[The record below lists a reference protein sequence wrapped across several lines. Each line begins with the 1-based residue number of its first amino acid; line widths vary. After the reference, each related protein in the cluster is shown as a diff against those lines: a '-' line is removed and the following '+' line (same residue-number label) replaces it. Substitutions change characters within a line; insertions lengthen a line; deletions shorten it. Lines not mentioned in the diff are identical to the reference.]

1 MLATLAL
8 FSAACESSGTSD
20 GDVLII
26 IADDIAVPAF
36 QAVAQE
42 MAQLNQAVE
51 ALCTFPKGSTL
62 EAARQSWR
70 DARASWMAS
79 EALWFGPV
87 MDRRSRSL
95 LDWSPTDIDGVEQL
109 LAQSTPLTVEEVS
122 QSLASNQRGFGAIEY
137 GLFHGDVLAA
147 IAGSQSRCSSLM
159 ALTFVAQEEAAAI
172 LAEWVE
178 GVDRSAPYQSYFTSR
193 SNPGLLE
200 SAAVADMVR
209 TQVFLVRDIVDMRLA
224 SALGLRDEA
233 ADLSTIPGNAADNG
247 LEDLRYEVQGMQAV
261 YVGAG
266 PNALGISALVRPLS
280 EDTDERLRDQFAAA
294 IAAIESVDGPLRVA
308 ITNRP
313 ESVNDVYERLDDL
326 LRTMATELVGLLGIS
341 VGFTDT
347 DGDSLR

>member
-1 MLATLAL
+1 MLATLAP
-8 FSAACESSGTSD
+8 FSAACESSGASD
-20 GDVLII
+20 SEVLIN
-26 IADDIAVPAF
+26 IADEIAVPAY
-36 QAVAQE
+36 QAVAQDI
-42 MAQLNQAVE
+42 AQLNQAVE
-51 ALCTFPKGSTL
+51 AICTSPNGVSL
-62 EAARQSWR
+62 DAARQSWR

-87 MDRRSRSL
+87 MDHRSRSL
-95 LDWSPTDIDGVEQL
+95 LDWSPTDVDGVEQL
-109 LAQSTPLTVEEVS
+109 LVRSTPLTVEEVS

-147 IAGSQSRCSSLM
+147 RAGSQSRCSSLM
-159 ALTFVAQEEAAAI
+159 ALTFVAQEEAAGI

-209 TQVFLVRDIVDMRLA
+209 TQVFVVRDIVDIRLA
-224 SALGLRDEA
+224 SALGLRGEA

-247 LEDLRYEVQGMQAV
+247 LQDLWHEVQGMQAV
-261 YVGAG
+261 YVGTG
-266 PNALGISALVRPLS
+266 QNPLGISALVRPLS

-294 IAAIESVDGPLRVA
+294 IAHIEAVDGPLRVA
-308 ITNRP
+308 ITDRP

-326 LRTMATELVGLLGIS
+326 LVTMATELVSLLGIS

-347 DGDSLR
+347 DGDTLR

>member
-1 MLATLAL
+1 MVTTLAL
-8 FSAACESSGTSD
+8 FSAACESSGPSD
-20 GDVLII
+20 SEVLIN
-26 IADDIAVPAF
+26 IADDIAVPAY
-36 QAVAQE
+36 QAVAQD

-51 ALCTFPKGSTL
+51 AFCTLPNGSTL

-87 MDRRSRSL
+87 IDRRSQSL
-95 LDWSPTDIDGVEQL
+95 LDWSPTDVEGVEQL
-109 LAQSTPLTVEEVS
+109 LARSAPLTVEEVG

-137 GLFHGDVLAA
+137 GLFHGDALAA
-147 IAGSQSRCSSLM
+147 FAGSPLRCSSLL
-159 ALTFVAQEEAAAI
+159 ALTSVAQEEAAAI

-178 GVDRSAPYQSYFTSR
+178 GADRGAPYHSYFTSR

-200 SAAVADMVR
+200 SAAVAELVR
-209 TQVFLVRDIVDMRLA
+209 TQVFLIRDIVDMRLA

-247 LEDLRYEVQGMQAV
+247 LQDLRYEIQGMQVV
-261 YVGAG
+261 YEGAG
-266 PNALGISALVRPLS
+266 PNALGISALVLPLS

-326 LRTMATELVGLLGIS
+326 LRTMATELVSLLGIS